1 MIALTRETGG
11 SSIPIWQGTDDDIQ
25 LAQGG
30 FYLAATGLPAGTIIP
45 AGTGFVFDEA
55 TRAATMWG
63 GAVLYADAGN
73 TDVTY
78 QVKKGHTLIVGKYLA
93 AVSGGKA
100 YAITAIDTSNAAYDV
115 LTVGTTLGAALTAG
129 ANLFASTAT
138 GASAAAHAA
147 INGLLYDD
155 KLATVGQDVS
165 LVIRGTVYARRIP
178 YAYSTAFA
186 ALTGLKNIIFSQS
199 K

>member
-1 MIALTRETGG
+1 MIAITRETGA
-11 SSIPIWQGTDDDIQ
+11 SSIPIWQGGNDDMQ

-30 FYLAATGLPAGTIIP
+30 FYLASTGLPAGTIIP
-45 AGTGFVFDEA
+45 AGTGFVYDEA
-55 TRAATMWG
+55 TRVATMWG

-138 GASAAAHAA
+138 GASAAAQPA
-147 INGLLYDD
+147 INGLLYED
-155 KLATVGQDVS
+155 KIAVVGQDVS

-178 YAYSTAFA
+178 YAYSTSFA